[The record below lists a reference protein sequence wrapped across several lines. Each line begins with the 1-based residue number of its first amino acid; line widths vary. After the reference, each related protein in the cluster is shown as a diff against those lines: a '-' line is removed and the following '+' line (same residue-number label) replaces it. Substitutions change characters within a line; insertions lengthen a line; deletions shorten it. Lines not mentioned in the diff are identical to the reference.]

1 MDDPKL
7 PQQSRL
13 TPSSPEGEL
22 RRFEETVSKLAAQ
35 VARLEQRVA
44 GLERGPASVAEAFE
58 SKPRLE
64 SRFGLTLVNRAGA
77 ITLAIGIIFFFK
89 YAVDNKWIGAEARVA
104 IGVCAGVF
112 MLALAEWFRRRDRRS
127 AASANF
133 DEKVFTQG
141 LAGCGLATVFVSL
154 YAAFAYYELII
165 PLAGWSLLVLVSA
178 FAVVLSI
185 RYASAAIAALGFTG
199 AMLTPMLLHN
209 RATAWWFDF
218 LFLLLASLTVLA
230 IVIKNRW
237 PILIPSLAGLSLLSA
252 AVVLNGGHPH
262 WFAFF
267 CVLLAFVHFAA
278 MRFTRPGDPFSNY
291 AYLTAHGCL
300 LIGGMRAV
308 ALWASS
314 NSLPQD
320 RFSFTSALESVLL
333 ALYGIFAL
341 LYGML
346 RKMGV
351 DRALGL
357 VLLAIVIVKLYLWD
371 VWQLNKFYRI
381 SAFVA
386 LGILLLTA
394 SYLYSRFRSRPVG

>member
-1 MDDPKL
+1 M

-13 TPSSPEGEL
+13 TPSSRDEE
-22 RRFEETVSKLAAQ
+22 RRRLEETVARLASQ
-35 VARLEQRVA
+35 VASLEQRVA
-44 GLERGPASVAEAFE
+44 GLERSPGIPPPELE
-58 SKPRLE
+58 TKTRLE

-89 YAVDNKWIGAEARVA
+89 YAVDNKWIGAETRVA
-104 IGVCAGVF
+104 IGVVAGF
-112 MLALAEWFRRRDRRS
+112 CMLMLAEWFRRRERRPD
-127 AASANF
+127 ASGF
-133 DEKVFTQG
+133 DETVFTQG
-141 LAGCGLATVFVSL
+141 LAGCGLATIFVSL

-165 PLAGWSLLVLVSA
+165 PLAGWSLLVAVSV
-178 FAVVLSI
+178 FAVFLSI

-209 RATAWWFDF
+209 SATPWWFHF
-218 LFLLLASLTVLA
+218 LYLLLVALTALA
-230 IVIKNRW
+230 IAVRNRW
-237 PILIPSLAGLSLLSA
+237 PILIPFIAGLALLSA
-252 AVVLNGGHPH
+252 AVVLNGGHPY

-267 CVLLAFVHFAA
+267 CVLVALVHFAA
-278 MRFTRPGDPFSNY
+278 VRFTQPGNQLSNY

-300 LIGGMRAV
+300 LVGGMRAV

-314 NSLPQD
+314 SSLPQD

-346 RKMGV
+346 RKLGV

-357 VLLAIVIVKLYLWD
+357 FLLGVVIVKLYLWD

-386 LGILLLTA
+386 LGILLLAA
-394 SYLYSRFRSRPVG
+394 SYLYSRFRSRAAG